1 MVMYGGATT
10 PERRAALEERITA
23 ARVVQLFDDDQDGAV
38 EGSDLVKL
46 EGAMADADDIVTGLL
61 LKKGFSLESLEVL
74 ALDRQVVRAWAG
86 IAAQLAAER
95 RTEWLDEQG
104 RGPFDAL
111 GTRARAEL
119 GALARGDIRSV
130 KEGDGSMPANTSLS
144 GEVDTAVFVFT
155 DPSDPTGRGH
165 GGF

>member
-1 MVMYGGATT
+1 MYGGASTAV
-10 PERRAALEERITA
+10 RRAAVEALITP
-23 ARVVQLFDDDQDGAV
+23 ARVVQLFDDDQDGVVDGA
-38 EGSDLVKL
+38 DLVKL
-46 EGAMADADDIVTGLL
+46 EGMMADADDIVTGLL
-61 LKKGFSLESLEVL
+61 LKKGFTLETLEVL
-74 ALDRQVVRAWAG
+74 ALDRQVVRAWAS
-86 IAAQLAAER
+86 ITAQLAAER

-104 RGPFDAL
+104 RGPYDVM

-144 GEVDTAVFVFT
+144 GDVARGDFIFS
-155 DPSDPTGRGH
+155 DPCDPTGRGP